1 MKYSRLLIWLL
12 VLAGSI
18 SSVRGNGAYENRANI
33 AQATADSIIA
43 PNVFTPN
50 GDDKNDI
57 FEVTASNGETV
68 TLKIFTRAG
77 TLVFSITAK
86 RCRWD
91 GCLQSGEKMAEG
103 IYYYTAEV
111 SGSSPKISKNGFVHL
126 FR

>member
-1 MKYSRLLIWLL
+1 METRRLLVWLL
-12 VLAGSI
+12 VLAGNI
-18 SSVRGNGAYENRANI
+18 SFVWGNSAYEIHASVT
-33 AQATADSIIA
+33 QATTDSIIA

-57 FEVTASNGETV
+57 FEVTANSGEPV

-77 TLVFSITAK
+77 ALVFSVTAK

-91 GCLQSGEKMAEG
+91 GCSQSGEKMAEG
-103 IYYYTAEV
+103 VYYYTAEV
-111 SGSSPKISKNGFVHL
+111 PGSSPKISKNGFVHL